1 MLIGLVGL
9 RGHYGSDKPCQ
20 RASRADSLGKP
31 IFAEKPMVTMVGDV
45 EELAVLKPYANRGP
59 EPQQTYWRNVVG
71 NAELVERDL
80 REQVLLERIQH
91 DMGLPSLR
99 EGIVFA
105 SGALKHDLGRRLQS
119 VPVGRSILEKRT
131 ALSRAELRKV
141 RGL

>member
-1 MLIGLVGL
+1 
-9 RGHYGSDKPCQ
+9 
-20 RASRADSLGKP
+20 
-31 IFAEKPMVTMVGDV
+31 MVTMVGDV

-59 EPQQTYWRNVVG
+59 DPQQTYWRNVVG

-91 DMGLPSLR
+91 DMGLPSR
-99 EGIVFA
+99 EGIVLA
-105 SGALKHDLGRRLQS
+105 SGALKHGLGRSLQG